1 MPVPL
6 LELFKYVFIAIVWLF
21 FLRVLRAIWVE
32 VKSSESVKKV
42 RNVSG
47 GEKTSNLKA
56 TVPSN
61 VREGVAV
68 GASSSVHTGLEEF
81 RLLALEGSF
90 KGREFRV
97 KNDMLLGRS
106 NECDL
111 SLAEDNFASS
121 QHAKLQIRPD
131 GLWIEDLDSTN
142 GTIVNSLMIAT
153 PTHLERGDLIKIGK
167 SVFEVIRL

>member
-21 FLRVLRAIWVE
+21 FLRILRAIWVE
-32 VKSSESVKKV
+32 VKSSESAKKV
-42 RNVSG
+42 RNIPGSERVPNSKAVS
-47 GEKTSNLKA
+47 
-56 TVPSN
+56 PIN

-68 GASSSVHTGLEEF
+68 GAPSPAHTGGEEF

-106 NECDL
+106 DECDL
-111 SLAEDNFASS
+111 SLVEDNFASS
-121 QHAKLQIRPD
+121 QHAKLQVRPD
-131 GLWIEDLDSTN
+131 GLWIEDLGSTN
-142 GTIVNSLMIAT
+142 GTIVNSLRVKT
-153 PTHLERGDLIKIGK
+153 LTQLERGDLIRIGK
-167 SVFEVIRL
+167 SVFEVIQL